1 MASSR
6 GPERESAGADR
17 TVAPER
23 VTVDAVRPPHPP
35 TRTSLLLSAGFLAL
49 ILAGSILLTLPAA
62 NRFDVAT
69 PPLTALFTA
78 TSAVCVTGLVV
89 VDTRDYWS
97 PFGQAV
103 ILVLMQLCGLGFL
116 TSSTI
121 LLLFV
126 KRRLSLRDR
135 IWLKESQGVVPL
147 GGVLGLVRQ
156 IAVVTLVLQAL
167 GAVVLS
173 VRFAAEFPLDW
184 AIWIGLFHA
193 VSAFNNAGFDLMG
206 GFQSLTAYREDPV
219 VVMTVAILVLFGAV
233 SFVVLAEVAAERSF
247 RRLAMDT
254 KLVLTTIGVILAV
267 GTLSLLL
274 IEFDNPDTLGPLGW
288 PAKVMNAFFLTTSRT
303 SGFSTVSVGTM
314 MEGSLLLLMAMMYI
328 GGSAG
333 SLAGG
338 IKVNTFAALTA
349 AVLAAMRGRTEV
361 TAFGRQIPNEQL
373 SRALTIALMGLLIVF
388 MLTLLLTFTEDF
400 DFLSLMFEATS
411 AFGIVGLSTGI
422 TPDLSDAGKLMVAI
436 TMYLGRI
443 GPLTLALALVQ
454 REHPSLY
461 KLPEGRIRIG

>member
-1 MASSR
+1 
-6 GPERESAGADR
+6 
-17 TVAPER
+17 
-23 VTVDAVRPPHPP
+23 
-35 TRTSLLLSAGFLAL
+35 
-49 ILAGSILLTLPAA
+49 
-62 NRFDVAT
+62 
-69 PPLTALFTA
+69 
-78 TSAVCVTGLVV
+78 
-89 VDTRDYWS
+89 
-97 PFGQAV
+97 
-103 ILVLMQLCGLGFL
+103 
-116 TSSTI
+116 
-121 LLLFV
+121 
-126 KRRLSLRDR
+126 
-135 IWLKESQGVVPL
+135 
-147 GGVLGLVRQ
+147 
-156 IAVVTLVLQAL
+156 
-167 GAVVLS
+167 
-173 VRFAAEFPLDW
+173 
-184 AIWIGLFHA
+184 
-193 VSAFNNAGFDLMG
+193 
-206 GFQSLTAYREDPV
+206 
-219 VVMTVAILVLFGAV
+219 
-233 SFVVLAEVAAERSF
+233 
-247 RRLAMDT
+247 MDT

>member
-6 GPERESAGADR
+6 GPEREPTEAAHPP
-17 TVAPER
+17 TPER
-23 VTVDAVRPPHPP
+23 VTLEPYRPPQPP
-35 TRTSLLLSAGFLAL
+35 TRTSLLLAAGFLAM
-49 ILAGSILLTLPAA
+49 ILVGSILLTLPAA

-103 ILVLMQLCGLGFL
+103 ILVLMQLGGLGFL
-116 TSSTI
+116 ASSTI
-121 LLLFV
+121 LLMFV
-126 KRRLSLRDR
+126 KRRLSLRER

-147 GGVLGLVRQ
+147 GGVLSLVRQ
-156 IAVVTLVLQAL
+156 IAVVTLTLQFL
-167 GAVVLS
+167 GAVVLTL
-173 VRFAAEFPLDW
+173 RFAGEFPLDW
-184 AIWIGLFHA
+184 ALWIGLFHA

-219 VVMTVAILVLFGAV
+219 VVMTVAILVLFGAF
-233 SFVVLAEVAAERSF
+233 SFVVLAEVAAERNF
-247 RRLAMDT
+247 RRLLLDT
-254 KLVLTTIGVILAV
+254 KLVLVTMAALLAV

-274 IEFDNPDTLGPLGW
+274 IEYDNPNTLAPLGW
-288 PAKVMNAFFLTTSRT
+288 PARVMNAFFMTTSRT

-314 MEGSLLLLMAMMYI
+314 MEGSLLLLIVMMYI

-349 AVLAAMRGRTEV
+349 AVFAAMSGRTET
-361 TAFGRQIPNEQL
+361 TAFGRQIPNEQIY
-373 SRALTIALMGLLIVF
+373 RALTIALLGLGVVVV
-388 MLTLLLTFTEDF
+388 LTLLLTFTEDF
-400 DFLSLMFEATS
+400 DFLRLMFEATS

-422 TPDLSDAGKLMVAI
+422 TSELTDTGKLLIII
-436 TMYLGRI
+436 TMYAGRI

-454 REHPSLY
+454 RERPSPY
-461 KLPEGRIRIG
+461 KFPEGRIRMG